1 MFAARDGRVDEF
13 ARQHGAMLGRER
25 DDDGWIFRTLRVMD
39 HRRIGGSHSVEFA
52 KRIFDLPPVEA
63 GDEEAFRLVDAQ
75 HGSKVAIEDIA
86 IVSVLGLHS
95 YLVAGRE
102 NRPEFL
108 DLRGRIGVD
117 GFLQIGVERPRDL
130 ARRAASGTEPEF
142 RELGRGQSGV
152 ESGR

>member
-1 MFAARDGRVDEF
+1 MFAARDGRVEEF

-63 GDEEAFRLVDAQ
+63 GDEEAIRLVDAQ

-86 IVSVLGLHS
+86 IVSVLGLH
-95 YLVAGRE
+95 YLVARRE

-117 GFLQIGVERPRDL
+117 GFLQIGVERPR
-130 ARRAASGTEPEF
+130 T
-142 RELGRGQSGV
+142 
-152 ESGR
+152 

>member
-1 MFAARDGRVDEF
+1 MFAARDGRVEEF

-63 GDEEAFRLVDAQ
+63 GDEEAIRLVDAQ

-86 IVSVLGLHS
+86 IVSVLGLH
-95 YLVAGRE
+95 YLILSPAAKIDPNFSIFAGGLVLMA
-102 NRPEFL
+102 FCKSAL
-108 DLRGRIGVD
+108 SDRGPSAPRCIGH
-117 GFLQIGVERPRDL
+117 R
-130 ARRAASGTEPEF
+130 T
-142 RELGRGQSGV
+142 
-152 ESGR
+152 